1 VIVVLFIIA
10 AWLIGVPLL
19 YTLNLWVI
27 RIGEPVGSLGKASK
41 RTTFLFTFWIWT
53 YTVTGLL
60 VVDEFPSNVWAP
72 GAVGR
77 SGIPPTVRNVG
88 SKASSTKFNAEEV
101 AGIEKGSG
109 ATPMSKSGATGEFI
123 RLYVAARYFG

>member
-60 VVDEFPSNVWAP
+60 VVDAFPSNVWAVLVP
-72 GAVGR
+72 WVVVGYLLLFA
-77 SGIPPTVRNVG
+77 TLVRRRRRR
-88 SKASSTKFNAEEV
+88 SSTLK
-101 AGIEKGSG
+101 K
-109 ATPMSKSGATGEFI
+109 
-123 RLYVAARYFG
+123 